1 MLILENCNVPRMLI
15 IKDLEEQIAGEEMKK
30 VINNALDAKHR
41 GWFNASQHNK
51 QQLERKI
58 AGEER
63 KKTIN
68 DALDAKHRGW

>member
-1 MLILENCNVPRMLI
+1 M
-15 IKDLEEQIAGEEMKK
+15 GEERKIML
-30 VINNALDAKHR
+30 NDALDAKHR

-58 AGEER
+58 VGEER

-68 DALDAKHRGW
+68 DALDAKHHGW